1 MGPRKFGFAPGGNN
15 GDKYGISDVNRREY
29 RDMVMRKY
37 HENSAK
43 SNSKITEPKIENAIT
58 ENKVNVAEENNIEAN
73 SPKVENAAGNMKSE
87 KVDYIDWPDWR
98 IVVGYGEKEDRQA
111 EAEDEIADVNNA
123 EISELKDEPIV
134 EDVNSIVEDA
144 EPSAKVDN
152 AIEDVKP
159 VVEDARLSA
168 KELAAIWAE
177 SLEAQ
182 RLARENYTEDVKP
195 IVEDAKPI
203 TEDVNSENQNTM
215 QPDKAREEYYARKH
229 EERAAQLA
237 QFRMNEY
244 KEKTGEQVDKNESD
258 RKLELRHQFDQI
270 KLETDTFLKMQAGLG
285 LMNEKEIR
293 DYKDNLN
300 KQEKNALEY
309 MRDGGD
315 GSLAP
320 MENLMKRSLDQIS
333 VFEANIQAT
342 PEYQEMERKKALVK
356 KGLDAIKE
364 RRGNDAELGVNDFHF
379 KEKAYKMQANLAERE
394 FLAKAFSAEDKKN
407 TNEALNAATEKF
419 NKLDEEAIKLTR
431 ELKAGGRKLT
441 FEDYQKIDAAW
452 GASAAAEAKVNEIKN
467 ADRKEIAFDFAK
479 NQYEK
484 VHKGEQMNG
493 VEGSFLS
500 KFNVLT
506 GEDTIEKFEPTV
518 KDKMGE
524 VAAKMTNKEDT
535 PEGNPEGESG
545 DNPKG
550 DPEVDP
556 SSDSKD
562 PEVDPNGKPKD
573 PEADPNGKPKDS
585 EADPNGKP
593 KDSEADPNSDPKD
606 PEVDPSSDSKDPEVD
621 PSGDPKDP
629 EVDPN
634 GKPKDPEADP
644 NGKPKDSEAD
654 PSDSEKDKKKGLVAG
669 VIDKIKK
676 HSHNIKLFLGVA
688 GAAVAIAFLAQSGS
702 KFFANNTAVEQGMD
716 KENNGN
722 TDGDVEGALAEHDA
736 GNEVDSLIKGNSFN
750 IMVDGNETK
759 IELNDN
765 INPEFPG
772 FTDSR
777 RSGNDMTF
785 VDRSG
790 LESLKEQG
798 ASSEALGA
806 EGMKEILNTMENPN
820 MASYLGA
827 SFGAFEMA
835 DSPTAVNDITYM
847 IQHGDAEAQVAI
859 KEKAN
864 NTIANFLEGSTLK
877 LGSIMNET
885 YQSGYASN
893 NGGEGNLQ
901 VDMALDKDGVFH
913 KDQAVEF
920 VYAENKD
927 GENIMDMNVR
937 DGFKENSLRALGV
950 IEKNASDGEVMNI
963 MSSVKI
969 LGINVKCGQV
979 IFQYLKTEK
988 KEVTKTVDKTE
999 VTTSVVT
1006 PENVEVVENKEPEP
1020 SKPKNETPPSTPK
1033 ENPKTPENNASE
1045 GKTNT
1050 ASTDGNQQKMGKV
1063 EADKAIYEFGDE
1075 NHDATKQLPGSE
1087 IEDKAVFDQMVREA
1101 AKQNLTPNSY
1111 VTTQDNSQGV
1121 VHQEDVATEKQAD
1134 AENRSVLAEEKP
1146 VERQDIQGSHSED
1159 KSFSDNDL
1167 GNIAKEAKADN
1178 TLAHESGQTTT
1189 VDTTSSSEQ

>member
-1 MGPRKFGFAPGGNN
+1 MGPKNMNFAPSGNN
-15 GDKYGISDVNRREY
+15 GDKYGISDVNKREY
-29 RDMVMRKY
+29 R
-37 HENSAK
+37 
-43 SNSKITEPKIENAIT
+43 
-58 ENKVNVAEENNIEAN
+58 NKVMQEQHAKLEEARA
-73 SPKVENAAGNMKSE
+73 K
-87 KVDYIDWPDWR
+87 
-98 IVVGYGEKEDRQA
+98 A
-111 EAEDEIADVNNA
+111 EAENTEKNIESNGAG
-123 EISELKDEPIV
+123 SE
-134 EDVNSIVEDA
+134 NT
-144 EPSAKVDN
+144 KVVDYVDLT
-152 AIEDVKP
+152 IEK
-159 VVEDARLSA
+159 RRQLMA
-168 KELAAIWAE
+168 KEKEAKRVE

-182 RLARENYTEDVKP
+182 RLAREKY
-195 IVEDAKPI
+195 
-203 TEDVNSENQNTM
+203 
-215 QPDKAREEYYARKH
+215 
-229 EERAAQLA
+229 
-237 QFRMNEY
+237 Y
-244 KEKTGEQVDKNESD
+244 KEQSDLRKEQAAHEGLVTEEAERNETD
-258 RKLELRHQFDQI
+258 RKIELRHQFNQI
-270 KLETDTFLKMQAGLG
+270 KVETDTYLKMQAGLG
-285 LMNEKEIR
+285 LMSEKEVR
-293 DYKDNLN
+293 DYRDNLK
-300 KQEKNALEY
+300 KQEENALNY
-309 MRDGGD
+309 MRDGGE
-315 GSLAP
+315 GGFVP
-320 MENLMKRSLDQIS
+320 MENLMRNSLDQLK
-333 VFEANIQAT
+333 VFESKVEST
-342 PEYQEMERKKALVK
+342 PEYQEMVQRKALAQK
-356 KGLDAIKE
+356 EIDAIKE
-364 RRGNDAELGVNDFHF
+364 RRATIPDHGDIYFQY
-379 KEKAYKMQANLAERE
+379 KEKTYKMEANLAERD
-394 FLAKAFSAEDKKN
+394 FLAKAFSGEVNNTIDKAEETFRADEKAASNLTYRLKENGKK
-407 TNEALNAATEKF
+407 LSP
-419 NKLDEEAIKLTR
+419 
-431 ELKAGGRKLT
+431 
-441 FEDYQKIDAAW
+441 EDYEKIDAVW
-452 GASAAAEAKVNEIKN
+452 SVSAKAKEKLEELKK
-467 ADRKEIAFDFAK
+467 ADKKEMALDFAK
-479 NQYEK
+479 SQFNRTKFYEQK
-484 VHKGEQMNG
+484 SG
-493 VEGSFLS
+493 VEGSILH
-500 KFNVLT
+500 KFDTLT
-506 GEDTIEKFEPTV
+506 GEDTIEKFVPTV

-524 VAAKMTNKEDT
+524 VAAKNTDIESVSENDKSDEKVEDDVKEDLKQT
-535 PEGNPEGESG
+535 TESINHKKEDFDFGGISAEKIAEMEKTGGPVLLDADNQIWMQKLPKDQLEQLQKMLEKQKNGN
-545 DNPKG
+545 
-550 DPEVDP
+550 
-556 SSDSKD
+556 SKT
-562 PEVDPNGKPKD
+562 ETVDPN
-573 PEADPNGKPKDS
+573 S
-585 EADPNGKP
+585 ETTEEP
-593 KDSEADPNSDPKD
+593 
-606 PEVDPSSDSKDPEVD
+606 
-621 PSGDPKDP
+621 
-629 EVDPN
+629 
-634 GKPKDPEADP
+634 
-644 NGKPKDSEAD
+644 
-654 PSDSEKDKKKGLVAG
+654 SEKSETKESDTEGANIESSEKENSETEKKKGIVAG
-669 VIDKIKK
+669 VIEKIKK
-676 HSHNIKLFLGVA
+676 HSDGIKRFALIA
-688 GAAVAIAFLAQSGS
+688 WTGAMIALAAHGGN
-702 KFFANNTAVEQGMD
+702 KINTNNNTAVEKSMD
-716 KENNGN
+716 NSGDTNGN
-722 TDGDVEGALAEHDA
+722 VEEALAEYDA
-736 GNEVDSLIKGNSFN
+736 DSEVDSLIKGNSFN

-1006 PENVEVVENKEPEP
+1006 PENVEVVENKEPESP
-1020 SKPKNETPPSTPK
+1020 KPKNETPAPTPK
-1033 ENPKTPENNASE
+1033 ENPKTPENNVIE

-1063 EADKAIYEFGDE
+1063 EADKAIYEVGDE

-1101 AKQNLTPNSY
+1101 AKQDLTPNAY
-1111 VTTQDNSQGV
+1111 VTTQDNSQGI
-1121 VHQEDVATEKQAD
+1121 VHQEGVVTEKQTN
-1134 AENRSVLAEEKP
+1134 AENRSVLPEEKP

-1159 KSFSDNDL
+1159 KTFSDKDL

>member
-29 RDMVMRKY
+29 RDIVMRKY

-43 SNSKITEPKIENAIT
+43 SNSKITEPKIENAIA
-58 ENKVNVAEENNIEAN
+58 ENTAKVAEENSIVDN
-73 SPKVENAAGNMKSE
+73 SPKVENAVGNMKSE

-134 EDVNSIVEDA
+134 EGAKPIVEEA
-144 EPSAKVDN
+144 EP
-152 AIEDVKP
+152 I
-159 VVEDARLSA
+159 VE
-168 KELAAIWAE
+168 EAE
-177 SLEAQ
+177 PIVEEA
-182 RLARENYTEDVKP
+182 EP

-203 TEDVNSENQNTM
+203 TEDMKPAMVDHVMAKQDENKVEVDEDDNIDVVSPKVESVTEDVNSENQNTM

-270 KLETDTFLKMQAGLG
+270 KLETDTFLKVQAGLG

-309 MRDGGD
+309 MREGGD

-467 ADRKEIAFDFAK
+467 ADKKEIAFDFAK

-518 KDKMGE
+518 KDKMGG
-524 VAAKMTNKEDT
+524 VAAGMT
-535 PEGNPEGESG
+535 NPEGEPKDEPKDGSESDPKG
-545 DNPKG
+545 GSEGEPKDEPKDDHEGEPKGGSEGEPKDGHEGEPKG
-550 DPEVDP
+550 DTE
-556 SSDSKD
+556 
-562 PEVDPNGKPKD
+562 
-573 PEADPNGKPKDS
+573 
-585 EADPNGKP
+585 
-593 KDSEADPNSDPKD
+593 SDPKD
-606 PEVDPSSDSKDPEVD
+606 DP
-621 PSGDPKDP
+621 
-629 EVDPN
+629 
-634 GKPKDPEADP
+634 
-644 NGKPKDSEAD
+644 
-654 PSDSEKDKKKGLVAG
+654 EKDKKKGLVAN

-676 HSHNIKLFLGVA
+676 HGDGIKKFLLA
-688 GAAVAIAFLAQSGS
+688 GAIAVTAGILAYGGYKLATNQ
-702 KFFANNTAVEQGMD
+702 NTAVEKSMD
-716 KENNGN
+716 KNNNGD
-722 TDGDVEGALAEHDA
+722 TDGNVEEALEKHDASGETDDSDSEKLSNVEIKVRVGESEVSHEFSNDVDMNFSMFKDSRREGNSLVYAEGAEKLNEMRANGASEEEMAKFKLEMMDKTLAEPHALVMTAIELNVVDCQTWDEVNDLVFSFNDMTPEQRSEFRHKVNVALAEKTEGATLSEGSIEKGSFYDSNFA
-736 GNEVDSLIKGNSFN
+736 TNLAEEGNFQL
-750 IMVDGNETK
+750 
-759 IELNDN
+759 
-765 INPEFPG
+765 
-772 FTDSR
+772 
-777 RSGNDMTF
+777 
-785 VDRSG
+785 
-790 LESLKEQG
+790 
-798 ASSEALGA
+798 
-806 EGMKEILNTMENPN
+806 ILNRDSNGVHAKERKVYWFFEKDGKNIFNENTLGGGKEKMLRLAGKIKRGFSEDLIMKTMEANDF
-820 MASYLGA
+820 LGN
-827 SFGAFEMA
+827 FEKCGGGLGQYI
-835 DSPTAVNDITYM
+835 ITP
-847 IQHGDAEAQVAI
+847 
-859 KEKAN
+859 KE
-864 NTIANFLEGSTLK
+864 
-877 LGSIMNET
+877 
-885 YQSGYASN
+885 SN
-893 NGGEGNLQ
+893 NSIEKQ
-901 VDMALDKDGVFH
+901 VDTII
-913 KDQAVEF
+913 
-920 VYAENKD
+920 ENKQD
-927 GENIMDMNVR
+927 DDIDVVPPVP
-937 DGFKENSLRALGV
+937 GV
-950 IEKNASDGEVMNI
+950 IENI
-963 MSSVKI
+963 
-969 LGINVKCGQV
+969 
-979 IFQYLKTEK
+979 
-988 KEVTKTVDKTE
+988 
-999 VTTSVVT
+999 T
-1006 PENVEVVENKEPEP
+1006 PNHDEPAP
-1020 SKPKNETPPSTPK
+1020 KPKNETPPSTPK
-1033 ENPKTPENNASE
+1033 ENPKTPENNVSE

-1050 ASTDGNQQKMGKV
+1050 ASANDVELKLSKSGKELDFTNREGTDDLNLQT
-1063 EADKAIYEFGDE
+1063 
-1075 NHDATKQLPGSE
+1075 NLPGSE
-1087 IEDKAVFDQMVREA
+1087 VTDKAQFDAMVKESIA
-1101 AKQNLTPNSY
+1101 QNSNPN
-1111 VTTQDNSQGV
+1111 TTWTFQDNSQGI
-1121 VHQEDVATEKQAD
+1121 VHQEGVATEKQAD
-1134 AENRSVLAEEKP
+1134 AENRSVLPEETRP
-1146 VERQDIQGSHSED
+1146 EQANPEGSVSAADKVSTAED
-1159 KSFSDNDL
+1159 KDGLMSVAN
-1167 GNIAKEAKADN
+1167 ADN
-1178 TLAHESGQTTT
+1178 ATAHESGQTHT
-1189 VDTTSSSEQ
+1189 VETSVSE

>member
-1 MGPRKFGFAPGGNN
+1 MGPKNMNFTPSRDNN
-15 GDKYGISDVNRREY
+15 N
-29 RDMVMRKY
+29 
-37 HENSAK
+37 
-43 SNSKITEPKIENAIT
+43 
-58 ENKVNVAEENNIEAN
+58 
-73 SPKVENAAGNMKSE
+73 
-87 KVDYIDWPDWR
+87 
-98 IVVGYGEKEDRQA
+98 
-111 EAEDEIADVNNA
+111 
-123 EISELKDEPIV
+123 
-134 EDVNSIVEDA
+134 
-144 EPSAKVDN
+144 
-152 AIEDVKP
+152 
-159 VVEDARLSA
+159 LSA
-168 KELAAIWAE
+168 KE
-177 SLEAQ
+177 Q
-182 RLARENYTEDVKP
+182 YYKDQHDARV
-195 IVEDAKPI
+195 
-203 TEDVNSENQNTM
+203 
-215 QPDKAREEYYARKH
+215 
-229 EERAAQLA
+229 AQLS
-237 QFRMNEY
+237 QFRMNNF
-244 KEKTGEQVDKNESD
+244 KETNGENVDRGESD
-258 RKLELRHQFDQI
+258 RKLELRHQFDQV
-270 KLETDTFLKMQAGLG
+270 KLEADTFLKMQAGLG

-293 DYKDNLN
+293 EYKDNLN
-300 KQEKNALEY
+300 KQEKNALDY

-315 GSLAP
+315 GSFAP
-320 MENLMKRSLDQIS
+320 MENLMKRTLDQIS
-333 VFEANIQAT
+333 DFEAKIQAT
-342 PEYQEMERKKALVK
+342 PEYQEMEQKKALAK
-356 KGLDAIKE
+356 KGLDMIKE
-364 RRGNDAELGVNDFHF
+364 RRENDANLGVNDFRY
-379 KEKAYKMQANLAERE
+379 KEKVYKMQANLAEKD

-407 TNEALNAATEKF
+407 SNEALDAATEKF

-452 GASAAAEAKVNEIKN
+452 GASAAAEAKMNEIKN
-467 ADRKEIAFDFAK
+467 ADKKEIAFDFAQ
-479 NQYEK
+479 NQYK
-484 VHKGEQMNG
+484 KIQKGEQMSG

-524 VAAKMTNKEDT
+524 VAAKITDAEEASERNKVEDKIEEVAENESKQTVEFPPAIAPGEELKNENQIELSKDEKDNVDFGGISAEKIAEMEKTGGPVLLDADNQIWMQKLPKDQLEQLQRMLPKDQLEQLQKILENQKNGTSKAEVVDSNKEEVEEPGEKSETKESDT
-535 PEGNPEGESG
+535 EDADIES
-545 DNPKG
+545 
-550 DPEVDP
+550 
-556 SSDSKD
+556 
-562 PEVDPNGKPKD
+562 
-573 PEADPNGKPKDS
+573 
-585 EADPNGKP
+585 
-593 KDSEADPNSDPKD
+593 
-606 PEVDPSSDSKDPEVD
+606 
-621 PSGDPKDP
+621 
-629 EVDPN
+629 
-634 GKPKDPEADP
+634 
-644 NGKPKDSEAD
+644 
-654 PSDSEKDKKKGLVAG
+654 SEKENSETEKKKGIVAG
-669 VIDKIKK
+669 VIEKIKK
-676 HSHNIKLFLGVA
+676 HSEGIKRFALIAGIGALVA
-688 GAAVAIAFLAQSGS
+688 LAAHGGN
-702 KFFANNTAVEQGMD
+702 KFNANNTAVEKSMD
-716 KENNGN
+716 NNGD
-722 TDGDVEGALAEHDA
+722 TDGNVGEALAEHDT
-736 GNEVDSLIKGNSFN
+736 GSEVDSLIKGNSFN

-963 MSSVKI
+963 MSSIKI

-988 KEVTKTVDKTE
+988 KEVTKTVDKTDI
-999 VTTSVVT
+999 TTPIVT
-1006 PENVEVVENKEPEP
+1006 PKNTEVKNKEPGQK
-1020 SKPKNETPPSTPK
+1020 SETPPSTPK
-1033 ENPKTPENNASE
+1033 ENPKTPENNVNE

-1050 ASTDGNQQKMGKV
+1050 ASANEDDIKLSKTEKESGYTNREGTDNLNAQT
-1063 EADKAIYEFGDE
+1063 
-1075 NHDATKQLPGSE
+1075 NLPGSE
-1087 IEDKAVFDQMVREA
+1087 VTDKAQFDTMIKESIA
-1101 AKQNLTPNSY
+1101 QNSNPN
-1111 VTTQDNSQGV
+1111 TTWTFQDNSQGI
-1121 VHQEDVATEKQAD
+1121 VHQEGVAMEKQAE
-1134 AENRSVLAEEKP
+1134 AENKSVLPEESRP
-1146 VERQDIQGSHSED
+1146 EQSNPEGSVSKED
-1159 KSFSDNDL
+1159 KVVTAQDKADL
-1167 GNIAKEAKADN
+1167 MSAAKADN
-1178 TLAHESGQTTT
+1178 TAAHESGQTRT
-1189 VDTTSSSEQ
+1189 VNIDTNSEQ

>member
-1 MGPRKFGFAPGGNN
+1 MGPKNMNSAPSGNN
-15 GDKYGISDVNRREY
+15 NG
-29 RDMVMRKY
+29 
-37 HENSAK
+37 
-43 SNSKITEPKIENAIT
+43 
-58 ENKVNVAEENNIEAN
+58 
-73 SPKVENAAGNMKSE
+73 
-87 KVDYIDWPDWR
+87 
-98 IVVGYGEKEDRQA
+98 
-111 EAEDEIADVNNA
+111 
-123 EISELKDEPIV
+123 
-134 EDVNSIVEDA
+134 
-144 EPSAKVDN
+144 
-152 AIEDVKP
+152 
-159 VVEDARLSA
+159 LSA
-168 KELAAIWAE
+168 KE
-177 SLEAQ
+177 Q
-182 RLARENYTEDVKP
+182 YYKDQHDARV
-195 IVEDAKPI
+195 
-203 TEDVNSENQNTM
+203 
-215 QPDKAREEYYARKH
+215 
-229 EERAAQLA
+229 AQLA
-237 QFRMNEY
+237 QFRMNNFKDSNGESVDRG
-244 KEKTGEQVDKNESD
+244 EKD

-285 LMNEKEIR
+285 LMSEKEIR
-293 DYKDNLN
+293 EYKDNLN
-300 KQEKNALEY
+300 RQENNALEY

-315 GSLAP
+315 GNFAP
-320 MENLMKRSLDQIS
+320 MENLMKRTLDQIS
-333 VFEANIQAT
+333 DFEAKIQAT
-342 PEYQEMERKKALVK
+342 PEYQEMEQKKALAK
-356 KGLDAIKE
+356 KGLDMIKE
-364 RRGNDAELGVNDFHF
+364 RRDNDANLGVNDFHY
-379 KEKAYKMQANLAERE
+379 KEKVYKMQANLAEKD

-407 TNEALNAATEKF
+407 SNEALDAATEKF

-452 GASAAAEAKVNEIKN
+452 GASAAAEAKMNEIKN
-467 ADRKEIAFDFAK
+467 ADKKEIAFDFAQ
-479 NQYEK
+479 NQYK
-484 VHKGEQMNG
+484 KIQKGEQMSG

-506 GEDTIEKFEPTV
+506 GEDTVEKFEPTV

-524 VAAKMTNKEDT
+524 VAAKITDVEET
-535 PEGNPEGESG
+535 
-545 DNPKG
+545 
-550 DPEVDP
+550 
-556 SSDSKD
+556 
-562 PEVDPNGKPKD
+562 
-573 PEADPNGKPKDS
+573 
-585 EADPNGKP
+585 
-593 KDSEADPNSDPKD
+593 
-606 PEVDPSSDSKDPEVD
+606 
-621 PSGDPKDP
+621 
-629 EVDPN
+629 
-634 GKPKDPEADP
+634 
-644 NGKPKDSEAD
+644 
-654 PSDSEKDKKKGLVAG
+654 SEKDKAEDKIEEVAENESKQTVEFPPAIVPGEELKNENQIELSKDKKDNVDFGGISAEKIAEMEKTGGPVLLDADNQIWMQKLPKDQLEQLQKMLEKQKNGNSKTETVDPNSETTEEPSEKSETKESDIEGANIESSKKENSEKENSETEKKKGIVAG
-669 VIDKIKK
+669 VIEKIKK
-676 HSHNIKLFLGVA
+676 HSDGIKRFALVA
-688 GAAVAIAFLAQSGS
+688 WTGAMIALAAHGGN
-702 KFFANNTAVEQGMD
+702 KINTNNNTAVEKSMD
-716 KENNGN
+716 NSGDTNGN
-722 TDGDVEGALAEHDA
+722 VEEALAEYDA
-736 GNEVDSLIKGNSFN
+736 GSEVDSLIKGNSFN
-750 IMVDGNETK
+750 IMVDGSETK

-920 VYAENKD
+920 VYAENRD

-988 KEVTKTVDKTE
+988 KEATKTLDKTE

-1033 ENPKTPENNASE
+1033 ENPKTPENNVSE

-1050 ASTDGNQQKMGKV
+1050 ASANEDDIKLSKTVKEAGFTNREGN
-1063 EADKAIYEFGDE
+1063 DE
-1075 NHDATKQLPGSE
+1075 HNVQTSTPGSE
-1087 IEDKAVFDQMVREA
+1087 VTDAAHFDQMVREA
-1101 AKQNLTPNSY
+1101 AKQDLTPNSFI
-1111 VTTQDNSQGV
+1111 TTEDNSQGI
-1121 VHQEDVATEKQAD
+1121 VHQEGVATEKQTD
-1134 AENRSVLAEEKP
+1134 AKNKSVLPEESRP
-1146 VERQDIQGSHSED
+1146 EQSNPEGSVSKED
-1159 KSFSDNDL
+1159 KVVTAQDKADL
-1167 GNIAKEAKADN
+1167 MSAAKADN
-1178 TLAHESGQTTT
+1178 AKAHESGQTRT
-1189 VDTTSSSEQ
+1189 VDIDTNSEQ

>member
-1 MGPRKFGFAPGGNN
+1 MGPKNMNFTPSRDNN
-15 GDKYGISDVNRREY
+15 N
-29 RDMVMRKY
+29 
-37 HENSAK
+37 
-43 SNSKITEPKIENAIT
+43 
-58 ENKVNVAEENNIEAN
+58 
-73 SPKVENAAGNMKSE
+73 
-87 KVDYIDWPDWR
+87 
-98 IVVGYGEKEDRQA
+98 
-111 EAEDEIADVNNA
+111 
-123 EISELKDEPIV
+123 
-134 EDVNSIVEDA
+134 
-144 EPSAKVDN
+144 
-152 AIEDVKP
+152 
-159 VVEDARLSA
+159 LSA
-168 KELAAIWAE
+168 KE
-177 SLEAQ
+177 Q
-182 RLARENYTEDVKP
+182 YYKDQHDARV
-195 IVEDAKPI
+195 
-203 TEDVNSENQNTM
+203 
-215 QPDKAREEYYARKH
+215 
-229 EERAAQLA
+229 AQLS
-237 QFRMNEY
+237 QFRMNNF
-244 KEKTGEQVDKNESD
+244 KETNGENVDRGESD
-258 RKLELRHQFDQI
+258 RKLELRHQFDQV
-270 KLETDTFLKMQAGLG
+270 KLEADTFLKMQAGLG

-293 DYKDNLN
+293 EYKDNLN
-300 KQEKNALEY
+300 KQEKNALDY

-315 GSLAP
+315 GSFAP
-320 MENLMKRSLDQIS
+320 MENLMKRTLDQIS
-333 VFEANIQAT
+333 DFEAKIQAT
-342 PEYQEMERKKALVK
+342 PEYQEMEQKKALAK
-356 KGLDAIKE
+356 KGLDMIKE
-364 RRGNDAELGVNDFHF
+364 RRENDANLGVNDFRY
-379 KEKAYKMQANLAERE
+379 KEKVYKMQANLAEKD

-407 TNEALNAATEKF
+407 SNEALDAATEKF

-452 GASAAAEAKVNEIKN
+452 GASAAAEAKMNEIKN
-467 ADRKEIAFDFAK
+467 ADKKEIAFDFAQ
-479 NQYEK
+479 NQYK
-484 VHKGEQMNG
+484 KIQKGEQMSG

-524 VAAKMTNKEDT
+524 VAAKITDAEEASEKNKVEDKIEEVAENESKQTVEFSPAIAPGEELKNENQIELSKDEKDNVDFGGISAEKIAEMEKTGGPVLLDADNQIWMQKLPKDQLEQLQRMLPKDQLEQLQKILENQKNGTSKAEVVDSNKEEVEEPGEKSETKESDT
-535 PEGNPEGESG
+535 EDADIES
-545 DNPKG
+545 
-550 DPEVDP
+550 
-556 SSDSKD
+556 
-562 PEVDPNGKPKD
+562 
-573 PEADPNGKPKDS
+573 
-585 EADPNGKP
+585 
-593 KDSEADPNSDPKD
+593 
-606 PEVDPSSDSKDPEVD
+606 
-621 PSGDPKDP
+621 
-629 EVDPN
+629 
-634 GKPKDPEADP
+634 
-644 NGKPKDSEAD
+644 
-654 PSDSEKDKKKGLVAG
+654 SEKENSETEKKKGIVAG
-669 VIDKIKK
+669 VIEKIKK
-676 HSHNIKLFLGVA
+676 HSEGIKRFALIAGIGALVA
-688 GAAVAIAFLAQSGS
+688 LAAHGGN
-702 KFFANNTAVEQGMD
+702 KFNANNTAVEKSMD
-716 KENNGN
+716 NNGD
-722 TDGDVEGALAEHDA
+722 TDGNVGEALAEHDT
-736 GNEVDSLIKGNSFN
+736 GSEVDSLIKGNSFN

-963 MSSVKI
+963 MSSIKI

-988 KEVTKTVDKTE
+988 KEVTKTVDKTDI
-999 VTTSVVT
+999 TTPIVT
-1006 PENVEVVENKEPEP
+1006 PKNTEVKNKEPGQK
-1020 SKPKNETPPSTPK
+1020 SETPPSTPK
-1033 ENPKTPENNASE
+1033 ENPKTPENNVNE

-1050 ASTDGNQQKMGKV
+1050 ASANEDDIKLSKTEKESGYTNREGTDNLNAQT
-1063 EADKAIYEFGDE
+1063 
-1075 NHDATKQLPGSE
+1075 NLPGSE
-1087 IEDKAVFDQMVREA
+1087 VTDKAQFDTMIKESIA
-1101 AKQNLTPNSY
+1101 QNSNPN
-1111 VTTQDNSQGV
+1111 TTWTFQDNSQGI
-1121 VHQEDVATEKQAD
+1121 VHQEGVAMEKQAE
-1134 AENRSVLAEEKP
+1134 AENKSVLPEESRP
-1146 VERQDIQGSHSED
+1146 EQSNPEGSVSKED
-1159 KSFSDNDL
+1159 KVVTAQDKADL
-1167 GNIAKEAKADN
+1167 MSAAKADN
-1178 TLAHESGQTTT
+1178 IAAHESGQTRT
-1189 VDTTSSSEQ
+1189 VNIDTNSEQ

>member
-1 MGPRKFGFAPGGNN
+1 MGPKNMNFTPSRDNN
-15 GDKYGISDVNRREY
+15 N
-29 RDMVMRKY
+29 
-37 HENSAK
+37 
-43 SNSKITEPKIENAIT
+43 
-58 ENKVNVAEENNIEAN
+58 
-73 SPKVENAAGNMKSE
+73 
-87 KVDYIDWPDWR
+87 
-98 IVVGYGEKEDRQA
+98 
-111 EAEDEIADVNNA
+111 
-123 EISELKDEPIV
+123 
-134 EDVNSIVEDA
+134 
-144 EPSAKVDN
+144 
-152 AIEDVKP
+152 
-159 VVEDARLSA
+159 LSA
-168 KELAAIWAE
+168 KE
-177 SLEAQ
+177 Q
-182 RLARENYTEDVKP
+182 YYKDQHDARV
-195 IVEDAKPI
+195 
-203 TEDVNSENQNTM
+203 
-215 QPDKAREEYYARKH
+215 
-229 EERAAQLA
+229 AQLS
-237 QFRMNEY
+237 QFRMNNF
-244 KEKTGEQVDKNESD
+244 KETNGENVDRGESD
-258 RKLELRHQFDQI
+258 RKLELRHQFDQV
-270 KLETDTFLKMQAGLG
+270 KLEADTFLKMQAGLG

-293 DYKDNLN
+293 EYKDNLN
-300 KQEKNALEY
+300 KQEKNALDY

-315 GSLAP
+315 GSFAP
-320 MENLMKRSLDQIS
+320 MENLMKRTLDQIS
-333 VFEANIQAT
+333 DFEAKIQAT
-342 PEYQEMERKKALVK
+342 PEYQEMEQKKALAK
-356 KGLDAIKE
+356 KGLDMIKE
-364 RRGNDAELGVNDFHF
+364 RRENDANLGVNDFRY
-379 KEKAYKMQANLAERE
+379 KEKVYKMQANLAEKD

-407 TNEALNAATEKF
+407 SNEALDAATEKF

-452 GASAAAEAKVNEIKN
+452 GASAAAEAKMNEIKN
-467 ADRKEIAFDFAK
+467 ADKKEIAFDFAQ
-479 NQYEK
+479 NQYK
-484 VHKGEQMNG
+484 KIQKGEQMSG

-524 VAAKMTNKEDT
+524 VAAKITDAEEASEKNEVEDKIEEVAENESKQTVEFPPAIAPGEELKNENQIELSKDEKDNVDFGGISAEKIAEMEKTGGPVLLDADNQIWMQKLPKDQLEQLQRMLPKDQLEQLQKILENQKNGTSKAEVVDSNKEEVEEPGEKSETKESDT
-535 PEGNPEGESG
+535 EDADIES
-545 DNPKG
+545 
-550 DPEVDP
+550 
-556 SSDSKD
+556 
-562 PEVDPNGKPKD
+562 
-573 PEADPNGKPKDS
+573 
-585 EADPNGKP
+585 
-593 KDSEADPNSDPKD
+593 
-606 PEVDPSSDSKDPEVD
+606 
-621 PSGDPKDP
+621 
-629 EVDPN
+629 
-634 GKPKDPEADP
+634 
-644 NGKPKDSEAD
+644 
-654 PSDSEKDKKKGLVAG
+654 SEKENSETEKKKGIVAG
-669 VIDKIKK
+669 VIEKIKK
-676 HSHNIKLFLGVA
+676 HSEGIKRFALIAGIGALVA
-688 GAAVAIAFLAQSGS
+688 LAAHGGN
-702 KFFANNTAVEQGMD
+702 KFNANNTAVEKSMD
-716 KENNGN
+716 NNGD
-722 TDGDVEGALAEHDA
+722 TDGNVGEALAEHDT
-736 GNEVDSLIKGNSFN
+736 GSEVDSLIKGNSFN

-963 MSSVKI
+963 MSSIKI

-988 KEVTKTVDKTE
+988 KEVTKTVDKTDI
-999 VTTSVVT
+999 TTPIVT
-1006 PENVEVVENKEPEP
+1006 PKNTEVKNKEPGQK
-1020 SKPKNETPPSTPK
+1020 SETPPSTPK
-1033 ENPKTPENNASE
+1033 ENPKTPENNVNE

-1050 ASTDGNQQKMGKV
+1050 ASANEDDIKLSKTEKESGYTNREGTDNLNAQT
-1063 EADKAIYEFGDE
+1063 
-1075 NHDATKQLPGSE
+1075 NLPGSE
-1087 IEDKAVFDQMVREA
+1087 VTDKAQFDTMIKESIA
-1101 AKQNLTPNSY
+1101 QNSNPN
-1111 VTTQDNSQGV
+1111 TTWTFQDNSQGI
-1121 VHQEDVATEKQAD
+1121 VHQEGVAMEKQAE
-1134 AENRSVLAEEKP
+1134 AENKSVLPEESRP
-1146 VERQDIQGSHSED
+1146 EQSNPEGSVSKED
-1159 KSFSDNDL
+1159 KVVTAQDKADL
-1167 GNIAKEAKADN
+1167 MSAAKADN
-1178 TLAHESGQTTT
+1178 IAAHESGQTRT
-1189 VDTTSSSEQ
+1189 VNIDTNSEQ

>member
-1 MGPRKFGFAPGGNN
+1 MGPKNMNFAPSRDNN
-15 GDKYGISDVNRREY
+15 N
-29 RDMVMRKY
+29 
-37 HENSAK
+37 
-43 SNSKITEPKIENAIT
+43 
-58 ENKVNVAEENNIEAN
+58 
-73 SPKVENAAGNMKSE
+73 
-87 KVDYIDWPDWR
+87 
-98 IVVGYGEKEDRQA
+98 
-111 EAEDEIADVNNA
+111 
-123 EISELKDEPIV
+123 
-134 EDVNSIVEDA
+134 
-144 EPSAKVDN
+144 
-152 AIEDVKP
+152 
-159 VVEDARLSA
+159 LSA
-168 KELAAIWAE
+168 KE
-177 SLEAQ
+177 Q
-182 RLARENYTEDVKP
+182 YYKDQHDARV
-195 IVEDAKPI
+195 
-203 TEDVNSENQNTM
+203 
-215 QPDKAREEYYARKH
+215 
-229 EERAAQLA
+229 AQLS
-237 QFRMNEY
+237 QFRMNNF
-244 KEKTGEQVDKNESD
+244 KETNGENVDRGESD
-258 RKLELRHQFDQI
+258 RKLELRHQFDQV

-293 DYKDNLN
+293 EYKDNLN
-300 KQEKNALEY
+300 KQEKNALDY

-315 GSLAP
+315 GSFAP
-320 MENLMKRSLDQIS
+320 MENLMKRTLDQIS
-333 VFEANIQAT
+333 DFEAKIQAT
-342 PEYQEMERKKALVK
+342 PEYQEMEQKKALAK
-356 KGLDAIKE
+356 KGLDMIKE
-364 RRGNDAELGVNDFHF
+364 RRDNDANLGVNDFHY
-379 KEKAYKMQANLAERE
+379 KEKVYKMQANLAEKD

-407 TNEALNAATEKF
+407 SNEALDAATEKF

-452 GASAAAEAKVNEIKN
+452 GASAAAEAKMNEIKN
-467 ADRKEIAFDFAK
+467 ADKKEIAFDFAQ
-479 NQYEK
+479 NQYK
-484 VHKGEQMNG
+484 KIQKGEQMSG

-506 GEDTIEKFEPTV
+506 GEDTVEKFEPTV

-524 VAAKMTNKEDT
+524 VAAKITDVEET
-535 PEGNPEGESG
+535 
-545 DNPKG
+545 
-550 DPEVDP
+550 
-556 SSDSKD
+556 
-562 PEVDPNGKPKD
+562 
-573 PEADPNGKPKDS
+573 
-585 EADPNGKP
+585 
-593 KDSEADPNSDPKD
+593 
-606 PEVDPSSDSKDPEVD
+606 
-621 PSGDPKDP
+621 
-629 EVDPN
+629 
-634 GKPKDPEADP
+634 
-644 NGKPKDSEAD
+644 
-654 PSDSEKDKKKGLVAG
+654 SEKDKAEDKIEEVAENESKQTVEFPPAIVPGEELKSENQLESTKDKKDNVDFGGISAEKIAEMEKTGGPVLLDADNQIWMQKLPKDQLEQLQRMLPKDQLEQLQKILENQKNGTSKAEVVDSNKEEVEEPGEKSETKESDTEDADIESSEKENSETEKKKGIVAG
-669 VIDKIKK
+669 VIEKIKK
-676 HSHNIKLFLGVA
+676 HSEGIKRFALIAGIGALVA
-688 GAAVAIAFLAQSGS
+688 LAAHGGN
-702 KFFANNTAVEQGMD
+702 KFNANNTAVEKSMD
-716 KENNGN
+716 NNGD
-722 TDGDVEGALAEHDA
+722 TDGNVGEALAEHDT
-736 GNEVDSLIKGNSFN
+736 GSEVDSLIKGNSFN

-963 MSSVKI
+963 MSSIKI

-988 KEVTKTVDKTE
+988 KEVTKTVDKTDI
-999 VTTSVVT
+999 TTPIVT
-1006 PENVEVVENKEPEP
+1006 PKNTEVKNKEPGQK
-1020 SKPKNETPPSTPK
+1020 SETPPSTPK
-1033 ENPKTPENNASE
+1033 ENPKTPENNVNE

-1050 ASTDGNQQKMGKV
+1050 ASANEDDIKLSKTEKESGYTNREGTDNLNAQT
-1063 EADKAIYEFGDE
+1063 
-1075 NHDATKQLPGSE
+1075 NLPGSGVT
-1087 IEDKAVFDQMVREA
+1087 DKAQFDTMIKESIA
-1101 AKQNLTPNSY
+1101 QNSNPN
-1111 VTTQDNSQGV
+1111 TTWTFQDNSQGI
-1121 VHQEDVATEKQAD
+1121 VHQEGVAMEKQAE
-1134 AENRSVLAEEKP
+1134 AENKSVLPEESRP
-1146 VERQDIQGSHSED
+1146 EQSNPEGSVSKED
-1159 KSFSDNDL
+1159 KVVTAQDKADL
-1167 GNIAKEAKADN
+1167 MSAAKADN
-1178 TLAHESGQTTT
+1178 TAAHESGQTRT
-1189 VDTTSSSEQ
+1189 VNIDTNSEQ

>member
-1 MGPRKFGFAPGGNN
+1 MGPKNMNSAPSGNN
-15 GDKYGISDVNRREY
+15 NG
-29 RDMVMRKY
+29 
-37 HENSAK
+37 
-43 SNSKITEPKIENAIT
+43 
-58 ENKVNVAEENNIEAN
+58 
-73 SPKVENAAGNMKSE
+73 
-87 KVDYIDWPDWR
+87 
-98 IVVGYGEKEDRQA
+98 
-111 EAEDEIADVNNA
+111 
-123 EISELKDEPIV
+123 
-134 EDVNSIVEDA
+134 
-144 EPSAKVDN
+144 
-152 AIEDVKP
+152 
-159 VVEDARLSA
+159 LSA
-168 KELAAIWAE
+168 KE
-177 SLEAQ
+177 Q
-182 RLARENYTEDVKP
+182 YYKDQHDARV
-195 IVEDAKPI
+195 
-203 TEDVNSENQNTM
+203 
-215 QPDKAREEYYARKH
+215 
-229 EERAAQLA
+229 AQLA
-237 QFRMNEY
+237 QFRMNNFKDSNGESVDRG
-244 KEKTGEQVDKNESD
+244 EKD

-285 LMNEKEIR
+285 LMSEKEIR
-293 DYKDNLN
+293 EYKDNLN
-300 KQEKNALEY
+300 RQENNALEY

-315 GSLAP
+315 GNFAP
-320 MENLMKRSLDQIS
+320 MENLMKRTLDQIS
-333 VFEANIQAT
+333 DFEAKIQAT
-342 PEYQEMERKKALVK
+342 PEYQEMEQKKALAK
-356 KGLDAIKE
+356 KGLDMIKE
-364 RRGNDAELGVNDFHF
+364 RRDNDVNLGVNDFHY
-379 KEKAYKMQANLAERE
+379 KEKVYKMQANLAEKD

-407 TNEALNAATEKF
+407 SNEALDAATEKF

-452 GASAAAEAKVNEIKN
+452 GASAAAEAKMNEIKN
-467 ADRKEIAFDFAK
+467 ADKKEIAFDFAQ
-479 NQYEK
+479 NQYK
-484 VHKGEQMNG
+484 KIQKGEQMSG

-506 GEDTIEKFEPTV
+506 GEDTVEKFEPTV

-524 VAAKMTNKEDT
+524 VAAKITDVEET
-535 PEGNPEGESG
+535 
-545 DNPKG
+545 
-550 DPEVDP
+550 
-556 SSDSKD
+556 
-562 PEVDPNGKPKD
+562 
-573 PEADPNGKPKDS
+573 
-585 EADPNGKP
+585 
-593 KDSEADPNSDPKD
+593 
-606 PEVDPSSDSKDPEVD
+606 
-621 PSGDPKDP
+621 
-629 EVDPN
+629 
-634 GKPKDPEADP
+634 
-644 NGKPKDSEAD
+644 
-654 PSDSEKDKKKGLVAG
+654 SEKDKAEDKIEEVAENESKQTVEFPPAIVPGEELKNENQIELSKDKKDNVDFGGISAEKIAEMEKTGGPVLLDADNQIWMQKLPKDQLEQLQKMLPKDQLEQLQKMLEKQKNGNSKTETVDPNNETTEEPSEKSEIKVSDTEGANIESSEKESSEKENSETEKKKGIVAG
-669 VIDKIKK
+669 VIEKIKK
-676 HSHNIKLFLGVA
+676 HSDGIKRFALIA
-688 GAAVAIAFLAQSGS
+688 WTGAMIALAAHGGN
-702 KFFANNTAVEQGMD
+702 KINTNNNTAVEKSMD
-716 KENNGN
+716 NSGDTNGN
-722 TDGDVEGALAEHDA
+722 VEEALAEYDA
-736 GNEVDSLIKGNSFN
+736 GSEVDSLIKGNSFN

-765 INPEFPG
+765 VNPEFPG

-999 VTTSVVT
+999 VTTPVVT

-1020 SKPKNETPPSTPK
+1020 SKPKNETPAPTPK
-1033 ENPKTPENNASE
+1033 ENPKTPENNVSE

-1050 ASTDGNQQKMGKV
+1050 ASANEDDIKLSKTVKEAGFTNREGN
-1063 EADKAIYEFGDE
+1063 DE
-1075 NHDATKQLPGSE
+1075 HNVQTSTPGSE
-1087 IEDKAVFDQMVREA
+1087 VTDAAHFDQMVREA
-1101 AKQNLTPNSY
+1101 AKQDLTPNSFI
-1111 VTTQDNSQGV
+1111 TTEDNSQGI
-1121 VHQEDVATEKQAD
+1121 VHQEGVATEKQTD
-1134 AENRSVLAEEKP
+1134 AKNKSVLPEESRP
-1146 VERQDIQGSHSED
+1146 EQSNPEGSVSKED
-1159 KSFSDNDL
+1159 KVVTAQDKADL
-1167 GNIAKEAKADN
+1167 MSAAKADN
-1178 TLAHESGQTTT
+1178 AKAHESGQTRT
-1189 VDTTSSSEQ
+1189 VDIDTNSEQ

>member
-1 MGPRKFGFAPGGNN
+1 MGPKNMNSAPSGNN
-15 GDKYGISDVNRREY
+15 NG
-29 RDMVMRKY
+29 
-37 HENSAK
+37 
-43 SNSKITEPKIENAIT
+43 
-58 ENKVNVAEENNIEAN
+58 
-73 SPKVENAAGNMKSE
+73 
-87 KVDYIDWPDWR
+87 
-98 IVVGYGEKEDRQA
+98 
-111 EAEDEIADVNNA
+111 
-123 EISELKDEPIV
+123 
-134 EDVNSIVEDA
+134 
-144 EPSAKVDN
+144 
-152 AIEDVKP
+152 
-159 VVEDARLSA
+159 LSA
-168 KELAAIWAE
+168 KE
-177 SLEAQ
+177 Q
-182 RLARENYTEDVKP
+182 YYKDQHDARV
-195 IVEDAKPI
+195 
-203 TEDVNSENQNTM
+203 
-215 QPDKAREEYYARKH
+215 
-229 EERAAQLA
+229 AQLA
-237 QFRMNEY
+237 QFRMNNFKDSNGESVDRG
-244 KEKTGEQVDKNESD
+244 EKD

-285 LMNEKEIR
+285 LMSEKEIR
-293 DYKDNLN
+293 EYKDNLN
-300 KQEKNALEY
+300 RQENNALEY

-315 GSLAP
+315 GNFAP
-320 MENLMKRSLDQIS
+320 MENLMKRTLDQIS
-333 VFEANIQAT
+333 DFEAKIQAT
-342 PEYQEMERKKALVK
+342 PEYQEMEQKKALAK
-356 KGLDAIKE
+356 KGLDMIKE
-364 RRGNDAELGVNDFHF
+364 RRDNDANLGVNDFHY
-379 KEKAYKMQANLAERE
+379 KEKVYKMQANLAEKD

-407 TNEALNAATEKF
+407 SNEALDAATEKF

-452 GASAAAEAKVNEIKN
+452 GASAAAEAKMNEIKN
-467 ADRKEIAFDFAK
+467 ADKKEIAFDFAQ
-479 NQYEK
+479 NQYK
-484 VHKGEQMNG
+484 KIQKGEQMSG

-506 GEDTIEKFEPTV
+506 GEDTVEKFEPTV

-524 VAAKMTNKEDT
+524 VAAKITDVEET
-535 PEGNPEGESG
+535 
-545 DNPKG
+545 
-550 DPEVDP
+550 
-556 SSDSKD
+556 
-562 PEVDPNGKPKD
+562 
-573 PEADPNGKPKDS
+573 
-585 EADPNGKP
+585 
-593 KDSEADPNSDPKD
+593 
-606 PEVDPSSDSKDPEVD
+606 
-621 PSGDPKDP
+621 
-629 EVDPN
+629 
-634 GKPKDPEADP
+634 
-644 NGKPKDSEAD
+644 
-654 PSDSEKDKKKGLVAG
+654 SEKDKAEDKIEEVAENESKQTVEFPPAIVPGEELKNENQIELSKDKKDNVDFGGISAEKIAEMEKTGGPVLLDADNQIWMQKLPKDQLEQLQKMLEKQKNGNSKTETVDPNSETTEEPSEKSETKESDTEDAEIENSEKENSEKESSETEKKKGFVAG
-669 VIDKIKK
+669 VIEKIKK
-676 HSHNIKLFLGVA
+676 HSEGIKRFALVA
-688 GAAVAIAFLAQSGS
+688 GIGALVALAAHGGN
-702 KFFANNTAVEQGMD
+702 KFNANSNTAVEKSMD
-716 KENNGN
+716 NNGG
-722 TDGDVEGALAEHDA
+722 TDGNVEGALAEHDT
-736 GNEVDSLIKGNSFN
+736 GSEVDSLIKGNSFN

-772 FTDSR
+772 FTDAR

-1006 PENVEVVENKEPEP
+1006 PENVEIVENKEPEP
-1020 SKPKNETPPSTPK
+1020 PKPKNETPAPTPK
-1033 ENPKTPENNASE
+1033 ENPKTPENNVSE

-1050 ASTDGNQQKMGKV
+1050 ASANEDDIKLAETTKEAGFANREGNDERNVQTNTPGGEVTD
-1063 EADKAIYEFGDE
+1063 AA
-1075 NHDATKQLPGSE
+1075 H
-1087 IEDKAVFDQMVREA
+1087 FDQMVREA
-1101 AKQNLTPNSY
+1101 AKQDLTPNSFI
-1111 VTTQDNSQGV
+1111 TTQDNSQGI
-1121 VHQEDVATEKQAD
+1121 VHQEGVATEKQTD
-1134 AENRSVLAEEKP
+1134 AENKSVLSEESRP
-1146 VERQDIQGSHSED
+1146 EQSNPEGSVLKED
-1159 KSFSDNDL
+1159 KVATAQDKTDL
-1167 GNIAKEAKADN
+1167 MSTANADN
-1178 TLAHESGQTTT
+1178 ATAHESGQTRT
-1189 VDTTSSSEQ
+1189 VNIDTTSEQ

>member
-1 MGPRKFGFAPGGNN
+1 MGPKNMNSAPSGNN
-15 GDKYGISDVNRREY
+15 NG
-29 RDMVMRKY
+29 
-37 HENSAK
+37 
-43 SNSKITEPKIENAIT
+43 
-58 ENKVNVAEENNIEAN
+58 
-73 SPKVENAAGNMKSE
+73 
-87 KVDYIDWPDWR
+87 
-98 IVVGYGEKEDRQA
+98 
-111 EAEDEIADVNNA
+111 
-123 EISELKDEPIV
+123 
-134 EDVNSIVEDA
+134 
-144 EPSAKVDN
+144 
-152 AIEDVKP
+152 
-159 VVEDARLSA
+159 LSA
-168 KELAAIWAE
+168 KE
-177 SLEAQ
+177 Q
-182 RLARENYTEDVKP
+182 YYKDQHDARV
-195 IVEDAKPI
+195 
-203 TEDVNSENQNTM
+203 
-215 QPDKAREEYYARKH
+215 
-229 EERAAQLA
+229 AQLA
-237 QFRMNEY
+237 QFRMNNFKDSNGESVDRG
-244 KEKTGEQVDKNESD
+244 EKD

-285 LMNEKEIR
+285 LMSEKEIR
-293 DYKDNLN
+293 EYKDNLN
-300 KQEKNALEY
+300 RQENNALEY
-309 MRDGGD
+309 MRDGGE
-315 GSLAP
+315 GSLVP

-333 VFEANIQAT
+333 DFEAKIQAT
-342 PEYQEMERKKALVK
+342 PEYQEMEQKKALAK
-356 KGLDAIKE
+356 KGLDMIKE
-364 RRGNDAELGVNDFHF
+364 RRDNDANLGVNDFHY
-379 KEKAYKMQANLAERE
+379 KEKVYKMQANLAEKD

-407 TNEALNAATEKF
+407 SNEALDAATEKF

-452 GASAAAEAKVNEIKN
+452 GASAAAEAKMNEIKN
-467 ADRKEIAFDFAK
+467 ADKKEIAFDFAQ
-479 NQYEK
+479 NQYK
-484 VHKGEQMNG
+484 KIQKGEQMSG
-493 VEGSFLS
+493 VKGSFLS

-506 GEDTIEKFEPTV
+506 GEDTVEKFEPTV

-524 VAAKMTNKEDT
+524 VAAKITDVEET
-535 PEGNPEGESG
+535 
-545 DNPKG
+545 
-550 DPEVDP
+550 
-556 SSDSKD
+556 
-562 PEVDPNGKPKD
+562 
-573 PEADPNGKPKDS
+573 
-585 EADPNGKP
+585 
-593 KDSEADPNSDPKD
+593 
-606 PEVDPSSDSKDPEVD
+606 
-621 PSGDPKDP
+621 
-629 EVDPN
+629 
-634 GKPKDPEADP
+634 
-644 NGKPKDSEAD
+644 
-654 PSDSEKDKKKGLVAG
+654 SEKDKAEDKIEEVAENESKQTVDFPPAIVPGEELKNENQIELSKDKKDNVDFGGISAEKIAEMEKTGGPVLLDADNQIWMQKLPKDQLEQLQKMLPKDQLEQLQKILEEQKNGNSKTEAVDSNSDKTEEPSEKSETKESDTEDAEIENSEKESSETEKKKGFVAG
-669 VIDKIKK
+669 VIEKIKK
-676 HSHNIKLFLGVA
+676 HSEGIKRFALVA
-688 GAAVAIAFLAQSGS
+688 GIGALVALAAHGGN
-702 KFFANNTAVEQGMD
+702 KFNANSNTAVEKSMD
-716 KENNGN
+716 NSGDTNGN
-722 TDGDVEGALAEHDA
+722 VEEALAEYDA
-736 GNEVDSLIKGNSFN
+736 DSEVDSLIKGNSFN

-963 MSSVKI
+963 LSSVKI

-988 KEVTKTVDKTE
+988 KEATKTVDKTE

-1033 ENPKTPENNASE
+1033 ENPKTPENNVSE

-1050 ASTDGNQQKMGKV
+1050 ASANKDDIKLAETTKEAGFANREGN
-1063 EADKAIYEFGDE
+1063 DE
-1075 NHDATKQLPGSE
+1075 HNVQTNTPGSE
-1087 IEDKAVFDQMVREA
+1087 VTDAAHFDQMVREA
-1101 AKQNLTPNSY
+1101 AKQDLTPNSFI
-1111 VTTQDNSQGV
+1111 TTQDNSQGI
-1121 VHQEDVATEKQAD
+1121 VHQEGVATEKQTD
-1134 AENRSVLAEEKP
+1134 AKNKSVLPEESRP
-1146 VERQDIQGSHSED
+1146 EQSNPEGSVLKED
-1159 KSFSDNDL
+1159 KVETAQD
-1167 GNIAKEAKADN
+1167 KADLMSAAN
-1178 TLAHESGQTTT
+1178 ADNAKAHESGQTRT
-1189 VDTTSSSEQ
+1189 VNIDTTSEQ

>member
-1 MGPRKFGFAPGGNN
+1 MGSKNMNFTPSGDNN
-15 GDKYGISDVNRREY
+15 D
-29 RDMVMRKY
+29 
-37 HENSAK
+37 
-43 SNSKITEPKIENAIT
+43 
-58 ENKVNVAEENNIEAN
+58 
-73 SPKVENAAGNMKSE
+73 
-87 KVDYIDWPDWR
+87 
-98 IVVGYGEKEDRQA
+98 
-111 EAEDEIADVNNA
+111 
-123 EISELKDEPIV
+123 
-134 EDVNSIVEDA
+134 
-144 EPSAKVDN
+144 
-152 AIEDVKP
+152 
-159 VVEDARLSA
+159 LSA
-168 KELAAIWAE
+168 KE
-177 SLEAQ
+177 Q
-182 RLARENYTEDVKP
+182 YYKDQHDARV
-195 IVEDAKPI
+195 
-203 TEDVNSENQNTM
+203 
-215 QPDKAREEYYARKH
+215 
-229 EERAAQLA
+229 AQLA
-237 QFRMNEY
+237 QFRMNNFKDSNGESVDRG
-244 KEKTGEQVDKNESD
+244 EKD
-258 RKLELRHQFDQI
+258 RKLELRHQFDQV
-270 KLETDTFLKMQAGLG
+270 KLEADTFLKMQAGLG

-293 DYKDNLN
+293 EYKDNLN
-300 KQEKNALEY
+300 KQEKNALDY

-315 GSLAP
+315 GNFAP

-333 VFEANIQAT
+333 DFEAKIQAT
-342 PEYQEMERKKALVK
+342 PEYQEMEQKKALAK
-356 KGLDAIKE
+356 KGLDMIKE
-364 RRGNDAELGVNDFHF
+364 RRENDANLGVNDFRY
-379 KEKAYKMQANLAERE
+379 KEKVYKMQANLAEKD

-407 TNEALNAATEKF
+407 SNEALDAATEKF

-452 GASAAAEAKVNEIKN
+452 GASAAAEAKMNEIKN
-467 ADRKEIAFDFAK
+467 ADKKEIAFDFAQ
-479 NQYEK
+479 NQYK
-484 VHKGEQMNG
+484 KIQKGEQMSG

-506 GEDTIEKFEPTV
+506 GEDTVEKFEPTV

-524 VAAKMTNKEDT
+524 VAAKITDVEET
-535 PEGNPEGESG
+535 
-545 DNPKG
+545 
-550 DPEVDP
+550 
-556 SSDSKD
+556 
-562 PEVDPNGKPKD
+562 
-573 PEADPNGKPKDS
+573 
-585 EADPNGKP
+585 
-593 KDSEADPNSDPKD
+593 
-606 PEVDPSSDSKDPEVD
+606 
-621 PSGDPKDP
+621 
-629 EVDPN
+629 
-634 GKPKDPEADP
+634 
-644 NGKPKDSEAD
+644 
-654 PSDSEKDKKKGLVAG
+654 SEKDKSEDKIEEVAENESKQTVEFPPAIVPGEELKNENQLELSKDKKDNVDFGGISAEKIAEMEKTGGPVLLDADNQIWMQKLPKDQLEQLQKMLPKDQLEQLQKILEEQKNGNSKTEAIDSNSNKTEEPSEKSETKESDTEDAEIENSEKESSETEKKKGFVAG
-669 VIDKIKK
+669 IIEKIKK
-676 HSHNIKLFLGVA
+676 HSEGIKRFALVA
-688 GAAVAIAFLAQSGS
+688 GIGALVALAAHGGN
-702 KFFANNTAVEQGMD
+702 KFNANSNTAVEKSMD
-716 KENNGN
+716 NNGG
-722 TDGDVEGALAEHDA
+722 TDGNVEGALAEHDT
-736 GNEVDSLIKGNSFN
+736 GSEVDSLIKGNSFN

-772 FTDSR
+772 FTDAR

-913 KDQAVEF
+913 KDQAIEF

-988 KEVTKTVDKTE
+988 KEITKTVDKTE

-1020 SKPKNETPPSTPK
+1020 SKPKNETPAPTPK
-1033 ENPKTPENNASE
+1033 ENPKTPENNVSE

-1063 EADKAIYEFGDE
+1063 EADKAIYEVGDE

-1101 AKQNLTPNSY
+1101 AKQDLTPNAY
-1111 VTTQDNSQGV
+1111 ITTQDNSQGI
-1121 VHQEDVATEKQAD
+1121 VHQEGVATEKQTN
-1134 AENRSVLAEEKP
+1134 AENRSVLPEEKP

-1159 KSFSDNDL
+1159 KSLTDVDIADAVRSANSDNK
-1167 GNIAKEAKADN
+1167 I
-1178 TLAHESGQTTT
+1178 AHESGQTTT
-1189 VDTTSSSEQ
+1189 VDATSNSEQ

>member
-1 MGPRKFGFAPGGNN
+1 MGPKNMNFTPSRDNN
-15 GDKYGISDVNRREY
+15 N
-29 RDMVMRKY
+29 
-37 HENSAK
+37 
-43 SNSKITEPKIENAIT
+43 
-58 ENKVNVAEENNIEAN
+58 
-73 SPKVENAAGNMKSE
+73 
-87 KVDYIDWPDWR
+87 
-98 IVVGYGEKEDRQA
+98 
-111 EAEDEIADVNNA
+111 
-123 EISELKDEPIV
+123 
-134 EDVNSIVEDA
+134 
-144 EPSAKVDN
+144 
-152 AIEDVKP
+152 
-159 VVEDARLSA
+159 LSA
-168 KELAAIWAE
+168 KE
-177 SLEAQ
+177 Q
-182 RLARENYTEDVKP
+182 YYKDQHDARV
-195 IVEDAKPI
+195 
-203 TEDVNSENQNTM
+203 
-215 QPDKAREEYYARKH
+215 
-229 EERAAQLA
+229 AQLS
-237 QFRMNEY
+237 QFRMNNF
-244 KEKTGEQVDKNESD
+244 KETNGENVDRGESD
-258 RKLELRHQFDQI
+258 RKLELRHQFDQV
-270 KLETDTFLKMQAGLG
+270 KLEADTFLKMQAGLG

-293 DYKDNLN
+293 EYKDNLN
-300 KQEKNALEY
+300 KQEKNALDY

-315 GSLAP
+315 GSFAP
-320 MENLMKRSLDQIS
+320 MENLMKRTLDQIS
-333 VFEANIQAT
+333 DFEAKIQAT
-342 PEYQEMERKKALVK
+342 PEYQEMEQKKALAK
-356 KGLDAIKE
+356 KGLDMIKE
-364 RRGNDAELGVNDFHF
+364 RRENDANLGVNDFRY
-379 KEKAYKMQANLAERE
+379 KEKVYKMQANLAEKD

-407 TNEALNAATEKF
+407 SNEALDAATEKF

-452 GASAAAEAKVNEIKN
+452 GASAAAEAKMNEIKN
-467 ADRKEIAFDFAK
+467 ADKKEIAFDFAQ
-479 NQYEK
+479 NQYK
-484 VHKGEQMNG
+484 KIQKGEQMSG

-524 VAAKMTNKEDT
+524 VAAKITDAEEASEKNKVEDKIEEVAENESKQTVEFPPAIAPGEELKNENQIELSKDEKDNVDFGGISAEKIAEMEKTGGPVLLDADNQIWMQKLPKDQLEQLQRMLPKDQLEQLQKILENQKNGTSKAEVVDSNKEEVEEPGEKSETKESDT
-535 PEGNPEGESG
+535 EDADIES
-545 DNPKG
+545 
-550 DPEVDP
+550 
-556 SSDSKD
+556 
-562 PEVDPNGKPKD
+562 
-573 PEADPNGKPKDS
+573 
-585 EADPNGKP
+585 
-593 KDSEADPNSDPKD
+593 
-606 PEVDPSSDSKDPEVD
+606 
-621 PSGDPKDP
+621 
-629 EVDPN
+629 
-634 GKPKDPEADP
+634 
-644 NGKPKDSEAD
+644 
-654 PSDSEKDKKKGLVAG
+654 SEKENSETEKKKGIVAG
-669 VIDKIKK
+669 VIEKIKK
-676 HSHNIKLFLGVA
+676 HSEGIKRFALIAGIGALVA
-688 GAAVAIAFLAQSGS
+688 LAAHGGN
-702 KFFANNTAVEQGMD
+702 KFNANNTAVEKSMD
-716 KENNGN
+716 NNGD
-722 TDGDVEGALAEHDA
+722 TDGNVGEALAEHNT
-736 GNEVDSLIKGNSFN
+736 GSEVDSLIKGNSFN

-963 MSSVKI
+963 MSSIKI

-988 KEVTKTVDKTE
+988 KEVAKTVDKTDI
-999 VTTSVVT
+999 TTPIVT
-1006 PENVEVVENKEPEP
+1006 PKNTEVKNKEPGQK
-1020 SKPKNETPPSTPK
+1020 SETPPSTPK
-1033 ENPKTPENNASE
+1033 ENPKTPENNVNE

-1050 ASTDGNQQKMGKV
+1050 ASANEDDIKLSKTEKESGYTNREGTDNLNAQT
-1063 EADKAIYEFGDE
+1063 
-1075 NHDATKQLPGSE
+1075 NLPGSE
-1087 IEDKAVFDQMVREA
+1087 VTDKAQFDTMIKESIA
-1101 AKQNLTPNSY
+1101 QNSNPN
-1111 VTTQDNSQGV
+1111 TTWTFQDNSQGI
-1121 VHQEDVATEKQAD
+1121 VHQEGVAMEKQAE
-1134 AENRSVLAEEKP
+1134 AENKSVLPEESRP
-1146 VERQDIQGSHSED
+1146 EQSNPEGSVSKED
-1159 KSFSDNDL
+1159 KVVTAQDKADL
-1167 GNIAKEAKADN
+1167 MSAAKADN
-1178 TLAHESGQTTT
+1178 TAAHESGQTRT
-1189 VDTTSSSEQ
+1189 VNIDTNSEQ

>member
-1 MGPRKFGFAPGGNN
+1 MGPKNMNFTPSRDNN
-15 GDKYGISDVNRREY
+15 N
-29 RDMVMRKY
+29 
-37 HENSAK
+37 
-43 SNSKITEPKIENAIT
+43 
-58 ENKVNVAEENNIEAN
+58 
-73 SPKVENAAGNMKSE
+73 
-87 KVDYIDWPDWR
+87 
-98 IVVGYGEKEDRQA
+98 
-111 EAEDEIADVNNA
+111 
-123 EISELKDEPIV
+123 
-134 EDVNSIVEDA
+134 
-144 EPSAKVDN
+144 
-152 AIEDVKP
+152 
-159 VVEDARLSA
+159 LSA
-168 KELAAIWAE
+168 KE
-177 SLEAQ
+177 Q
-182 RLARENYTEDVKP
+182 YYKDQHDARV
-195 IVEDAKPI
+195 
-203 TEDVNSENQNTM
+203 
-215 QPDKAREEYYARKH
+215 
-229 EERAAQLA
+229 AQLS
-237 QFRMNEY
+237 QFRMNNF
-244 KEKTGEQVDKNESD
+244 KETNGENVDRGESD
-258 RKLELRHQFDQI
+258 RKLELRHQFDQV
-270 KLETDTFLKMQAGLG
+270 KLEADTFLKMQAGLG

-293 DYKDNLN
+293 EYKDNLN
-300 KQEKNALEY
+300 KQEKNALDY

-315 GSLAP
+315 GSFAP
-320 MENLMKRSLDQIS
+320 MENLMKRTLDQIS
-333 VFEANIQAT
+333 DFEAKIQAT
-342 PEYQEMERKKALVK
+342 PEYQEMEQKKALAK
-356 KGLDAIKE
+356 KGLDMIKE
-364 RRGNDAELGVNDFHF
+364 RRENDANLGVNDFRY
-379 KEKAYKMQANLAERE
+379 KEKVYKMQANLAEKD

-407 TNEALNAATEKF
+407 SNEALDAATEKF

-452 GASAAAEAKVNEIKN
+452 GASAAAEAKMNEIKN
-467 ADRKEIAFDFAK
+467 ADKKEIAFDFAQ
-479 NQYEK
+479 NQYK
-484 VHKGEQMNG
+484 KIQKGEQMSG

-524 VAAKMTNKEDT
+524 VAAKITDAEEASEKNKVEDKIEEVAENESKQTVEFPPAIAPGEELKNENQIELSKDEKDNVDFGGISAEKIAEMEKTGGPVLLDADNQIWMQKLPKDQLEQLQRMLPKDQLEQLQKILENQKNGTSKAEVVDSNKEEVEEPGEKSETKESDT
-535 PEGNPEGESG
+535 EDADIES
-545 DNPKG
+545 
-550 DPEVDP
+550 
-556 SSDSKD
+556 
-562 PEVDPNGKPKD
+562 
-573 PEADPNGKPKDS
+573 
-585 EADPNGKP
+585 
-593 KDSEADPNSDPKD
+593 
-606 PEVDPSSDSKDPEVD
+606 
-621 PSGDPKDP
+621 
-629 EVDPN
+629 
-634 GKPKDPEADP
+634 
-644 NGKPKDSEAD
+644 
-654 PSDSEKDKKKGLVAG
+654 SEKENSETEKKKGIVAG
-669 VIDKIKK
+669 VIEKIKK
-676 HSHNIKLFLGVA
+676 HSEGIKRFALIAGIGALVA
-688 GAAVAIAFLAQSGS
+688 LAAHGGN
-702 KFFANNTAVEQGMD
+702 KFNANNTAVEKSMD
-716 KENNGN
+716 NNGD
-722 TDGDVEGALAEHDA
+722 TDGNVGEALAEHDT
-736 GNEVDSLIKGNSFN
+736 GSEVDSLIKGNSFN

-963 MSSVKI
+963 MSSIKI

-988 KEVTKTVDKTE
+988 KEVTKTVDKTDI
-999 VTTSVVT
+999 TTPIVT
-1006 PENVEVVENKEPEP
+1006 PKNTEVKNKEPGQK
-1020 SKPKNETPPSTPK
+1020 SETPPSTPK
-1033 ENPKTPENNASE
+1033 ENPKTPENNVNE

-1050 ASTDGNQQKMGKV
+1050 ASANEDDIKLSKTEKESGYTNREGTDNLNVQT
-1063 EADKAIYEFGDE
+1063 
-1075 NHDATKQLPGSE
+1075 NLPGSE
-1087 IEDKAVFDQMVREA
+1087 VTDKAQFDTMIKESIA
-1101 AKQNLTPNSY
+1101 QNSNPN
-1111 VTTQDNSQGV
+1111 TTWTFQDNSQGI
-1121 VHQEDVATEKQAD
+1121 VHQEGVAMEKQAE
-1134 AENRSVLAEEKP
+1134 AENKSVLPEESRP
-1146 VERQDIQGSHSED
+1146 EQSNPEGSVSKED
-1159 KSFSDNDL
+1159 KVVTAQDKADL
-1167 GNIAKEAKADN
+1167 MSAAKADN
-1178 TLAHESGQTTT
+1178 IAAHESGQTRT
-1189 VDTTSSSEQ
+1189 VNIDTNSEQ

>member
-1 MGPRKFGFAPGGNN
+1 MGPKNMNFAPSRDNN
-15 GDKYGISDVNRREY
+15 N
-29 RDMVMRKY
+29 
-37 HENSAK
+37 
-43 SNSKITEPKIENAIT
+43 
-58 ENKVNVAEENNIEAN
+58 
-73 SPKVENAAGNMKSE
+73 
-87 KVDYIDWPDWR
+87 
-98 IVVGYGEKEDRQA
+98 
-111 EAEDEIADVNNA
+111 
-123 EISELKDEPIV
+123 
-134 EDVNSIVEDA
+134 
-144 EPSAKVDN
+144 
-152 AIEDVKP
+152 
-159 VVEDARLSA
+159 LSA
-168 KELAAIWAE
+168 KE
-177 SLEAQ
+177 Q
-182 RLARENYTEDVKP
+182 YYKDQHDARV
-195 IVEDAKPI
+195 
-203 TEDVNSENQNTM
+203 
-215 QPDKAREEYYARKH
+215 
-229 EERAAQLA
+229 AQLS
-237 QFRMNEY
+237 QFRMNNF
-244 KEKTGEQVDKNESD
+244 KETNGENVDRGESD
-258 RKLELRHQFDQI
+258 RKLELRHQFDQV

-293 DYKDNLN
+293 EYKDNLN
-300 KQEKNALEY
+300 KQEKNALDY

-315 GSLAP
+315 GSFAP
-320 MENLMKRSLDQIS
+320 MENLMKRTLDQIS
-333 VFEANIQAT
+333 DFEAKIQAT
-342 PEYQEMERKKALVK
+342 PEYQEMEQKKALAK
-356 KGLDAIKE
+356 KGLDMIKE
-364 RRGNDAELGVNDFHF
+364 RRENDANLGVNDFRY
-379 KEKAYKMQANLAERE
+379 KEKVYKMQANLAEKD

-407 TNEALNAATEKF
+407 SNEALDAATEKF

-452 GASAAAEAKVNEIKN
+452 GASAAAEAKMNEIKN
-467 ADRKEIAFDFAK
+467 ADKKEIAFDFAQ
-479 NQYEK
+479 NQYK
-484 VHKGEQMNG
+484 KIQKGEQMSG

-524 VAAKMTNKEDT
+524 VAAKITDAEEASEKNKVEDKIEEVAENESKQTVELPPAIAPGEELKNENQIELSKDEKDNVDLGGISAEKITEMERTGGPVLLDADNQIWMQKLPKDQLEQLQKMLPKDQLEQLQKILENQKNGTSKAEVVDSNKEEVEEPGEKSETKESDT
-535 PEGNPEGESG
+535 EDADIES
-545 DNPKG
+545 
-550 DPEVDP
+550 
-556 SSDSKD
+556 
-562 PEVDPNGKPKD
+562 
-573 PEADPNGKPKDS
+573 
-585 EADPNGKP
+585 
-593 KDSEADPNSDPKD
+593 
-606 PEVDPSSDSKDPEVD
+606 
-621 PSGDPKDP
+621 
-629 EVDPN
+629 
-634 GKPKDPEADP
+634 
-644 NGKPKDSEAD
+644 
-654 PSDSEKDKKKGLVAG
+654 SEKENSETEKKKGIVAG
-669 VIDKIKK
+669 VIEKIKK
-676 HSHNIKLFLGVA
+676 HSEGIKRFALIAGIGALVA
-688 GAAVAIAFLAQSGS
+688 LAAHGGN
-702 KFFANNTAVEQGMD
+702 KFNANNTAVEKSMD
-716 KENNGN
+716 NNGD
-722 TDGDVEGALAEHDA
+722 TDGNVGEALAEHDT
-736 GNEVDSLIKGNSFN
+736 GSEVDSLIKGNSFN

-937 DGFKENSLRALGV
+937 DGFKENSLRVLGV

-963 MSSVKI
+963 MSSIKI

-988 KEVTKTVDKTE
+988 KEVTKTVDKTDI
-999 VTTSVVT
+999 TTPIVT
-1006 PENVEVVENKEPEP
+1006 PKNTEVKNKEPGQK
-1020 SKPKNETPPSTPK
+1020 SETPPSTPK
-1033 ENPKTPENNASE
+1033 ENPKTPENNVNE

-1050 ASTDGNQQKMGKV
+1050 ASANEDDIKLSKTEKESGYTNREGTDNLNAQT
-1063 EADKAIYEFGDE
+1063 
-1075 NHDATKQLPGSE
+1075 NLPGSE
-1087 IEDKAVFDQMVREA
+1087 VTDKAQFDTMIKESIA
-1101 AKQNLTPNSY
+1101 QNSNPN
-1111 VTTQDNSQGV
+1111 TTWTFQDNSQGI
-1121 VHQEDVATEKQAD
+1121 VHQEGVAMEKQAE
-1134 AENRSVLAEEKP
+1134 AENKSVLPEESRP
-1146 VERQDIQGSHSED
+1146 EQSNPEGSVSKED
-1159 KSFSDNDL
+1159 KVVTAQDKADL
-1167 GNIAKEAKADN
+1167 MSAAKADN
-1178 TLAHESGQTTT
+1178 TAAHESGQTRT
-1189 VDTTSSSEQ
+1189 VNIDTNSEQ

>member
-1 MGPRKFGFAPGGNN
+1 MGPKNMNSAPNGNN
-15 GDKYGISDVNRREY
+15 NG
-29 RDMVMRKY
+29 
-37 HENSAK
+37 
-43 SNSKITEPKIENAIT
+43 
-58 ENKVNVAEENNIEAN
+58 
-73 SPKVENAAGNMKSE
+73 
-87 KVDYIDWPDWR
+87 
-98 IVVGYGEKEDRQA
+98 
-111 EAEDEIADVNNA
+111 
-123 EISELKDEPIV
+123 
-134 EDVNSIVEDA
+134 
-144 EPSAKVDN
+144 
-152 AIEDVKP
+152 
-159 VVEDARLSA
+159 LSA
-168 KELAAIWAE
+168 KE
-177 SLEAQ
+177 Q
-182 RLARENYTEDVKP
+182 YYKDQHDARV
-195 IVEDAKPI
+195 
-203 TEDVNSENQNTM
+203 
-215 QPDKAREEYYARKH
+215 
-229 EERAAQLA
+229 AQLA
-237 QFRMNEY
+237 QFRMNNFKDSNGESVDRG
-244 KEKTGEQVDKNESD
+244 EKD

-285 LMNEKEIR
+285 LMSEKEIR
-293 DYKDNLN
+293 EYKDNLN
-300 KQEKNALEY
+300 RQENNALEY
-309 MRDGGD
+309 MRDGGE
-315 GSLAP
+315 GSLVP

-333 VFEANIQAT
+333 DFEAKIQAT
-342 PEYQEMERKKALVK
+342 PEYQEMEQKKALAK
-356 KGLDAIKE
+356 KGLDMIKE
-364 RRGNDAELGVNDFHF
+364 RRDNDANLGVNDFHY
-379 KEKAYKMQANLAERE
+379 KEKVYKMQANLAEKD

-407 TNEALNAATEKF
+407 SNEALDAATEKF

-452 GASAAAEAKVNEIKN
+452 GASAAAEAKMNEIKN
-467 ADRKEIAFDFAK
+467 ADKKEIAFDFAQ
-479 NQYEK
+479 NQYK
-484 VHKGEQMNG
+484 KIQKGEQMSG

-506 GEDTIEKFEPTV
+506 GEDTVEKFEPTV

-524 VAAKMTNKEDT
+524 VAARITDVEET
-535 PEGNPEGESG
+535 
-545 DNPKG
+545 
-550 DPEVDP
+550 
-556 SSDSKD
+556 
-562 PEVDPNGKPKD
+562 
-573 PEADPNGKPKDS
+573 
-585 EADPNGKP
+585 
-593 KDSEADPNSDPKD
+593 
-606 PEVDPSSDSKDPEVD
+606 
-621 PSGDPKDP
+621 
-629 EVDPN
+629 
-634 GKPKDPEADP
+634 
-644 NGKPKDSEAD
+644 
-654 PSDSEKDKKKGLVAG
+654 SEKDKAEDKIEEVAENESKQTVEFPPAIVPGEELKNENQIELSKDKKDNVDFGGISAEKIAEMEKTGGPVLLDADNQIWMQKLPKDQLEQLQKMLPKDQLEQLQKILEEQKNGNSKTEAIDSNSNKTEEPSEKSETKESDTEDAEIENSEKENSETEKKKGFVAG
-669 VIDKIKK
+669 VIEKIKK
-676 HSHNIKLFLGVA
+676 HNEGIKRFALVA
-688 GAAVAIAFLAQSGS
+688 GIGALVALAAHGGN
-702 KFFANNTAVEQGMD
+702 KFNANSNTAVEKSMD
-716 KENNGN
+716 NNGG
-722 TDGDVEGALAEHDA
+722 TDGNVEGALAEHDT
-736 GNEVDSLIKGNSFN
+736 GSEVDSLIKGNSFN

-772 FTDSR
+772 FTDAR

-999 VTTSVVT
+999 VTTPVVT

-1020 SKPKNETPPSTPK
+1020 SKPKNETPAPTPK
-1033 ENPKTPENNASE
+1033 ENPKTPENNVSE

-1050 ASTDGNQQKMGKV
+1050 ASANDGASKRDYTNRDSASEYLKG
-1063 EADKAIYEFGDE
+1063 EDE
-1075 NHDATKQLPGSE
+1075 RNAQTNLPGSE
-1087 IEDKAVFDQMVREA
+1087 ITDKAQFDAMVKESIE
-1101 AKQNLTPNSY
+1101 QNSNPN
-1111 VTTQDNSQGV
+1111 TTWTFQDNSQGI
-1121 VHQEDVATEKQAD
+1121 VHQEGVATEKQTD

-1146 VERQDIQGSHSED
+1146 VVSEDVQGSHGEN
-1159 KSFSDNDL
+1159 KSLTDVDIADAVRSATSDN
-1167 GNIAKEAKADN
+1167 K
-1178 TLAHESGQTTT
+1178 LAHESGQTRT
-1189 VDTTSSSEQ
+1189 VNIDTNSEQ

>member
-1 MGPRKFGFAPGGNN
+1 MGPKNMNSAPSGNN
-15 GDKYGISDVNRREY
+15 NG
-29 RDMVMRKY
+29 
-37 HENSAK
+37 
-43 SNSKITEPKIENAIT
+43 
-58 ENKVNVAEENNIEAN
+58 
-73 SPKVENAAGNMKSE
+73 
-87 KVDYIDWPDWR
+87 
-98 IVVGYGEKEDRQA
+98 
-111 EAEDEIADVNNA
+111 
-123 EISELKDEPIV
+123 
-134 EDVNSIVEDA
+134 
-144 EPSAKVDN
+144 
-152 AIEDVKP
+152 
-159 VVEDARLSA
+159 LSA
-168 KELAAIWAE
+168 KE
-177 SLEAQ
+177 Q
-182 RLARENYTEDVKP
+182 YYKDQHDARV
-195 IVEDAKPI
+195 
-203 TEDVNSENQNTM
+203 
-215 QPDKAREEYYARKH
+215 
-229 EERAAQLA
+229 AQLA
-237 QFRMNEY
+237 QFRMNNFKDSNGESVDRG
-244 KEKTGEQVDKNESD
+244 EKD

-285 LMNEKEIR
+285 LMSEKEIR
-293 DYKDNLN
+293 EYKDNLN
-300 KQEKNALEY
+300 RQENNALEY

-315 GSLAP
+315 GNFAP
-320 MENLMKRSLDQIS
+320 MENLMKRTLDQIS
-333 VFEANIQAT
+333 DFEAKIQAT
-342 PEYQEMERKKALVK
+342 PEYQEMEQKKALAK
-356 KGLDAIKE
+356 KGLDMIKE
-364 RRGNDAELGVNDFHF
+364 RRDNDANLGVNDFHY
-379 KEKAYKMQANLAERE
+379 KEKVYKMQANLAEKD

-407 TNEALNAATEKF
+407 SNEALDAATEKF

-452 GASAAAEAKVNEIKN
+452 GASAAAEAKMNEIKN
-467 ADRKEIAFDFAK
+467 ADKKEIAFDFAQ
-479 NQYEK
+479 NQYK
-484 VHKGEQMNG
+484 KIQKGEQMSG

-506 GEDTIEKFEPTV
+506 GEDTVEKFEPTV

-524 VAAKMTNKEDT
+524 VAAKITDVEET
-535 PEGNPEGESG
+535 
-545 DNPKG
+545 
-550 DPEVDP
+550 
-556 SSDSKD
+556 
-562 PEVDPNGKPKD
+562 
-573 PEADPNGKPKDS
+573 
-585 EADPNGKP
+585 
-593 KDSEADPNSDPKD
+593 
-606 PEVDPSSDSKDPEVD
+606 
-621 PSGDPKDP
+621 
-629 EVDPN
+629 
-634 GKPKDPEADP
+634 
-644 NGKPKDSEAD
+644 
-654 PSDSEKDKKKGLVAG
+654 SEKDKAEDKIEEVAENESKQTVEFPQAIVPGEELKNENQIELSKDKKDNVDFGGISAEKIAEMEKTGGPVLLDADNQIWMQKLPKDQLEQLQKMLPKDQLEQLQKILENQKNGNSKTEIVDPNSEATEGSSEKSETKESDTEDADVRNSEKENSEKENSETEKKKGIIAS
-669 VIDKIKK
+669 VIEKIKK
-676 HSHNIKLFLGVA
+676 HSEGIKRFALIAGIGALVA
-688 GAAVAIAFLAQSGS
+688 LTAHGGN
-702 KFFANNTAVEQGMD
+702 KFNTNNNTAVEKSMD
-716 KENNGN
+716 NNGD
-722 TDGDVEGALAEHDA
+722 TDGNVEEALAEHDA
-736 GNEVDSLIKGNSFN
+736 GSEVDSLIKGNSFN

-772 FTDSR
+772 FTDAR

-963 MSSVKI
+963 MSSIKI

-988 KEVTKTVDKTE
+988 KEVTKTVDKTDI
-999 VTTSVVT
+999 TTPIVT
-1006 PENVEVVENKEPEP
+1006 PKNTEVKNKEPGQK
-1020 SKPKNETPPSTPK
+1020 SETPPSTPK
-1033 ENPKTPENNASE
+1033 ENPKTPENNVNE

-1050 ASTDGNQQKMGKV
+1050 ASANEDDIKLSKTEKESGYTNREGTDNLNAQT
-1063 EADKAIYEFGDE
+1063 
-1075 NHDATKQLPGSE
+1075 NLPGSE
-1087 IEDKAVFDQMVREA
+1087 VTDKAQFDTMIKESIA
-1101 AKQNLTPNSY
+1101 QNSNPN
-1111 VTTQDNSQGV
+1111 TTWTFQDNSQGI
-1121 VHQEDVATEKQAD
+1121 VHQEGVAMEKQAE
-1134 AENRSVLAEEKP
+1134 AENKSVLPEESRP
-1146 VERQDIQGSHSED
+1146 EQSNPEGSVSKED
-1159 KSFSDNDL
+1159 KVVTAQDKADL
-1167 GNIAKEAKADN
+1167 MSAAKADN
-1178 TLAHESGQTTT
+1178 TAAHESGQTRT
-1189 VDTTSSSEQ
+1189 VNIDTNSEQ